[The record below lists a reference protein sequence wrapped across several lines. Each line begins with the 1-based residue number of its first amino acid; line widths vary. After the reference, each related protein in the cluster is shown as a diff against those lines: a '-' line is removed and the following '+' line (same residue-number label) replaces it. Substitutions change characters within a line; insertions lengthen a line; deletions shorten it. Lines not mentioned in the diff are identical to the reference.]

1 MKKIKSYLELDSM
14 IIRKWFHENH
24 VALNRGID
32 IVIGENDLYHKIIL
46 NNKLLLLLLLS
57 SSSSSSSL
65 TLYLKLEKFT

>member
-1 MKKIKSYLELDSM
+1 M

-46 NNKLLLLLLLS
+46 NNKLLLLLLLLLLSSSS